1 VALGYKQLLE
11 VEDAFRRT
19 LELRPVYHRL
29 SDRIRAHV
37 LLCWLA
43 LLMIRAAELKTGQTW
58 RHIRAAM
65 AQMHLGDFRGPDGR
79 ILQRTEPLSQKAI
92 FNALG
97 VEEPPLIFAIEPAR
111 KPA

>member
-1 VALGYKQLLE
+1 
-11 VEDAFRRT
+11 VEDAFRSLKQT

-58 RHIRAAM
+58 RHIRTAM
-65 AQMHLGDFRGPDGR
+65 AQMHLGDFRSPDGR
-79 ILQRTEPLSQKAI
+79 ILQRTELTLSQKTI
-92 FNALG
+92 FNALR
-97 VEEPPLIFAIEPAR
+97 VEKPPLIFAVEPSR
-111 KPA
+111 KPS